1 MTTARIAPIVIA
13 SAIGVGV
20 LCGWDPDG
28 RQTAAW
34 VGLSA
39 LVLIASIWLMH
50 AGAQLL
56 RPSRLSIPS
65 FFYIGYFLMIYAPAF
80 VVFTQNTPPTRD
92 VFLLSVESVML
103 TVPLGV
109 LFANHLFRYSRA
121 ENERYFAAP
130 MEERDATPA
139 MFHVTALFMVVAGV
153 LTAIYFSQLDWNSIP
168 LFYMFQHP
176 NDVDRLM
183 ELREEA
189 FKLFDPRWNA
199 ASASV
204 LFYGY
209 LFLRTLLFPF
219 VILLTFGYFY
229 LTRQARW
236 GWTFALATLVGG
248 FYAAASIARAP
259 LAAIFMRL
267 GFFYYLARGGR
278 ITRKASV
285 ALFALMLAFPVLVT
299 ALAYGSEGYLD
310 AFGRVGRRFL
320 YTPAEDLY
328 VYFEI
333 FPSHMDY
340 QYGGTLAKPIL
351 KLLNLPYFYIENY
364 VYRYQFPTGIA
375 TGHANAA
382 FVSNLH
388 ASNPNDPL
396 FVFET
401 NPALANLEVGDR
413 LFQNGVILE
422 NVDGFEDATH
432 KFVLRGVPHVLSM
445 KTSIAADTGDGTTNP
460 PIERTGWGGDG
471 ASADGSLRQFL
482 TGAVTQHYTTC
493 RRCPSSP
500 PSCRAATKNAS
511 SPAASTRSSRC
522 GIPPIGSKCSSST
535 G

>member
-65 FFYIGYFLMIYAPAF
+65 FFYIGYFLTIYAPAF

-388 ASNPNDPL
+388 AD
-396 FVFET
+396 FG
-401 NPALANLEVGDR
+401 LAGTLVGGFLAGLMMQGVQIYLAR
-413 LFQNGVILE
+413 QRKTVLNVSVYAFMMYAFWVLNFGSITSVLGTNGVVFVLLMP
-422 NVDGFEDATH
+422 
-432 KFVLRGVPHVLSM
+432 FVLRALN
-445 KTSIAADTGDGTTNP
+445 TIAGRLA
-460 PIERTGWGGDG
+460 I
-471 ASADGSLRQFL
+471 ASARLRLQ
-482 TGAVTQHYTTC
+482 
-493 RRCPSSP
+493 
-500 PSCRAATKNAS
+500 AAQGG
-511 SPAASTRSSRC
+511 PR
-522 GIPPIGSKCSSST
+522 
-535 G
+535 